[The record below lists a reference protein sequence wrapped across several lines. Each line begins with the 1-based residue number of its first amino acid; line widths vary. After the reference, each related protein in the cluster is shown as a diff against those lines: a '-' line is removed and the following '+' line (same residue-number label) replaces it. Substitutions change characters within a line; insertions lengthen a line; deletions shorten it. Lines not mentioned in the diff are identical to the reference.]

1 MRVGLIAR
9 SRPMQAL
16 LAQVKRFAGTDAN
29 LLVLGETGAGK
40 DAVARALHAAG
51 PRRNEPFVEVDC
63 PSLAVSLLESELFGH
78 ERGAFTD
85 ATTAKAGRFEL
96 AGRGTVYL
104 DRVSELPLDAQPK
117 LLRLVEEK
125 RGERLGG
132 TVAFEIRARII
143 ASVEPGIEERVHE
156 GTFRRDLYH
165 RLNVLTLVVPPLR
178 DRISDILP
186 LATLFLRNAALQSG
200 RRPPK
205 LSREAAAV
213 LKAHAWPGN
222 VRELRHLMERSV
234 FANST
239 GTIGVDEL
247 PLEQPRDVES
257 TYGSPA
263 ARPSLE
269 ELERR
274 YLAIILREVNDN
286 QTRAAAILGISRKA
300 LWEKRK
306 RYGLE

>member
-104 DRVSELPLDAQPK
+104 DRVS
-117 LLRLVEEK
+117 
-125 RGERLGG
+125 
-132 TVAFEIRARII
+132 
-143 ASVEPGIEERVHE
+143 
-156 GTFRRDLYH
+156 
-165 RLNVLTLVVPPLR
+165 
-178 DRISDILP
+178 
-186 LATLFLRNAALQSG
+186 
-200 RRPPK
+200 
-205 LSREAAAV
+205 
-213 LKAHAWPGN
+213 
-222 VRELRHLMERSV
+222 
-234 FANST
+234 
-239 GTIGVDEL
+239 
-247 PLEQPRDVES
+247 
-257 TYGSPA
+257 
-263 ARPSLE
+263 
-269 ELERR
+269 
-274 YLAIILREVNDN
+274 
-286 QTRAAAILGISRKA
+286 
-300 LWEKRK
+300 
-306 RYGLE
+306 